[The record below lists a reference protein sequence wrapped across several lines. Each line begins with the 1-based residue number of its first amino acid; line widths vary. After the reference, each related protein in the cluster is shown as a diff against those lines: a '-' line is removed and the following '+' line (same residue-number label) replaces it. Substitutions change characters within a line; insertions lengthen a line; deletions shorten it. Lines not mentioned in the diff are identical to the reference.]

1 MFFSIRYPDGMG
13 HNTEAASLFQA
24 AANAL
29 RWCEISCQTFGT
41 AKRFRDD
48 EVLMISVGM
57 TGEKGR
63 HRVRI
68 GRVRKWLSESAGML
82 AKARLDA

>member
-29 RWCEISCQTFGT
+29 RWCEVECRTFGT
-41 AKRFRDD
+41 ARRFRDD
-48 EVLMISVGM
+48 EVLVISVGM

-68 GRVRKWLSESAGML
+68 GRVRKWLSERENA
-82 AKARLDA
+82 AE